1 MAIACPTVLSDID
14 PVDCLDNFGQPFRF
28 LFQKLGP
35 NSFFDQN
42 TPGQE
47 ITLQAQWDIFAA
59 ANDDTKII
67 FPPAGDNGTIT
78 MPEAN
83 FDGEGT
89 NAGGIRRTINYNAST
104 ISLEL
109 KSLPGETYAAIR
121 NSLTGKTN
129 LGFWI
134 VGEQGWVKG
143 SQVLD
148 ASGAPQPGIV
158 EPFRVGDGS
167 VYMPSPGIEGRQSI
181 KMATLSFQVANG
193 WDKYEEA
200 FIPAFDLKT
209 YNGV

>member
-1 MAIACPTVLSDID
+1 MAIACPTVLSDIN
-14 PVDCLDNFGQPFRF
+14 PVDCLDNFGQPFRL

-59 ANDDTKII
+59 ATDDTKII
-67 FPPAGDNGTIT
+67 FPPSGDNGTIT
-78 MPEAN
+78 PAEAN

-89 NAGGIRRTINYNAST
+89 NAGGIRRTINSNAVTFS
-104 ISLEL
+104 IEL
-109 KSLPGETYAAIR
+109 KSLPGQTYDEIKKAISGQI
-121 NSLTGKTN
+121 NV
-129 LGFWI
+129 GFWI
-134 VGEQGWVKG
+134 VNEFGWIKG

-148 ASGAPQPGIV
+148 ASGVPQPGIV
-158 EPFRVGDGS
+158 EPFRMGDGS
-167 VYMPSPGIEGRQSI
+167 FYLPSPGIEGRQSI
-181 KMATLSFQVANG
+181 KMATLSFQVADG

-200 FIPAFDLKT
+200 FIPTFDLKT